1 MSGEPEELY
10 AGACYRRQLILDEW
24 DGPGRPLTSKGSRGQ
39 LKEHPLMRMLREHDL
54 LCSRLAMPLR
64 KAHPGPSP
72 SAVPSFSKPR
82 STRLKSV

>member
-1 MSGEPEELY
+1 
-10 AGACYRRQLILDEW
+10 
-24 DGPGRPLTSKGSRGQ
+24 
-39 LKEHPLMRMLREHDL
+39 MRMLREHDL

-64 KAHPGPSP
+64 KAHPGSSP